1 MYNSLVMKPQS
12 LFEKILRDNGYSST
26 KARGLVF
33 ELLSGASEPWTM
45 HRLIEKTS
53 GKIDR
58 VSVYRTI
65 ELFEKLGIAQRINIG
80 WKYKIELSEAF
91 LDHHHHMTCL
101 GCGRVVTVQ
110 DEPQFEA
117 MIDRLA
123 SDSGFAVKSHQLE
136 IQGHC
141 STCVPDA
148 I

>member
-1 MYNSLVMKPQS
+1 MNHAAQFK
-12 LFEKILRDNGYSST
+12 KILQDNGYSVT
-26 KARGLVF
+26 RARSLIF
-33 ELLSGASEPWTM
+33 DALAAANEPMAM
-45 HRLIEKTS
+45 HRLIDEVK
-53 GKIDR
+53 GGADR
-58 VSVYRTI
+58 VSVYRTV

-117 MIDRLA
+117 MIERLA
-123 SDSGFAVKSHQLE
+123 QVSGFTVASHQLE

-141 STCVPDA
+141 ETCTPGA

>member
-1 MYNSLVMKPQS
+1 MKAQV
-12 LFEKILRDNGYSST
+12 LFERILRDSGFNIT
-26 KARGLVF
+26 KARTLVF
-33 ELLSGASEPWTM
+33 ELLSSANEPWTM
-45 HRLIEKTS
+45 HQLIEASKN
-53 GKIDR
+53 GADR

-101 GCGRVVTVQ
+101 TCGRVVTVQ

-117 MIDRLA
+117 MIARLGRA
-123 SDSGFAVKSHQLE
+123 NGFTVKSHQLE
-136 IQGHC
+136 MQGYC
-141 STCVPDA
+141 STCQPDA